1 MEEKLKD
8 LKVGNSNLTSE
19 EAMDILSVIAHE
31 SMSKTQACKFLN
43 VHSTRFQELIKEGVV
58 PEGRKVLGFNEH
70 RWYKDELLKVILKK
84 RNST

>member
-43 VHSTRFQELIKEGVV
+43 VHSTRFQELIKEGVI
-58 PEGRKVLGFNEH
+58 PEGRKVLGLMSIDGIKMN
-70 RWYKDELLKVILKK
+70 YLKLF
-84 RNST
+84 